1 MSSRSAA
8 EFDASLILLTGHL
21 AQRAQDLRKYALTC
35 SNCTRCKSVQE
46 WVWLAFDAAFVG
58 DQTSAGRMLAS
69 AEEASV
75 HEHGASTQVKP
86 QVKKQV
92 KPHTSVVPGFG
103 KHRSL
108 VAASDA
114 AYKGRFGG
122 LGFVVSDGHYGMKH
136 WPPDTGLRLL
146 DPSGQSKVLVAEL
159 RAAAMAVN
167 ALGDRA
173 GKAALL
179 LDNIGAI
186 AYLHAWQKGDVER
199 MPAGYS
205 LRPRMSGARPTLV
218 SLAAK
223 VATLPTLRIEHVKGH
238 TGHPLN
244 EAADALAD
252 IAMRNPA
259 DRRQRAE
266 GVVDA
271 FLRAWHGRSC

>member
-8 EFDASLILLTGHL
+8 EFESSLILLTTDL
-21 AQRAQDLRKYALTC
+21 AERAKDLRKYALTC
-35 SNCTRCKSVQE
+35 SNCTRCRSAQE
-46 WVWLAFDAAFVG
+46 WVWLA
-58 DQTSAGRMLAS
+58 S
-69 AEEASV
+69 AEEAAA
-75 HEHGASTQVKP
+75 HPHGTSTQVKP
-86 QVKKQV
+86 QVEQRV
-92 KPHTSVVPGFG
+92 SVVPGFG

-136 WPPDTGLRLL
+136 WPPDAGMRLL

-159 RAAAMAVN
+159 RAAAMAIK

-173 GKAALL
+173 GKASLL
-179 LDNIGAI
+179 LDSSGAI
-186 AYLHAWQKGDVER
+186 AYLRSWQKGDVER

-223 VATLPTLRIEHVKGH
+223 VAKLPMLRIEHVKGH

-259 DRRQRAE
+259 DRHERAE

-271 FLRAWHGRSC
+271 FLRAWHGRSLR